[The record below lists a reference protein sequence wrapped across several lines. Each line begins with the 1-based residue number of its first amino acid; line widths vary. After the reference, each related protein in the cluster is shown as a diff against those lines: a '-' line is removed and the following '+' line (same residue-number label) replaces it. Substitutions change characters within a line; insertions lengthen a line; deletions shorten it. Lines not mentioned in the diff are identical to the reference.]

1 MITFVLV
8 TRNDGHEGDSTYRLA
23 HALYTN
29 YHRLKKAFP
38 NSYKTFQI
46 LVGDWGSDV
55 PLSFEVL
62 GIEDIPIVKF
72 VHFPKEITS
81 LFDSEFNEA
90 HPLNYLIRNA
100 GNNVVARLDQD
111 IILGNVFLNYLR
123 RQSWGY
129 LSNSILWSSRTDM
142 QRSGNEV
149 YSLPQYSPT
158 FYMDA
163 IGIIMAPWQ
172 VWASVKGYNEAM
184 IYRNHMEHDLY
195 KRFVELVGVNRVINI
210 GDELCNPFFHIWHPK
225 TATEDRRNNDP
236 NTPFANTDDW
246 GLEQYKHL
254 ITIK

>member
-8 TRNDGHEGDSTYRLA
+8 TRNDGHEGDSLNRLA
-23 HALYTN
+23 YSLYAN
-29 YHRLKKAFP
+29 YNRIKKAFP
-38 NSYKTFQI
+38 HDYKTFQI
-46 LVGDWGSDV
+46 LVGDWGSEV

-62 GIEDIPIVKF
+62 GLQEIPIVKF

-81 LFDSEFNEA
+81 LFDSEFNEV

-100 GNNVVARLDQD
+100 RNGVVARLDQD
-111 IILGNVFLNYLR
+111 IILGNVFMNYLR
-123 RQSWGY
+123 RQSWEH
-129 LSNSILWSSRTDM
+129 LRNTILWSARTDM
-142 QRSGNEV
+142 QRSGKEI
-149 YSLPQYSPT
+149 YRLPQYSPT

-236 NTPFANTDDW
+236 NTPFNNGEDW